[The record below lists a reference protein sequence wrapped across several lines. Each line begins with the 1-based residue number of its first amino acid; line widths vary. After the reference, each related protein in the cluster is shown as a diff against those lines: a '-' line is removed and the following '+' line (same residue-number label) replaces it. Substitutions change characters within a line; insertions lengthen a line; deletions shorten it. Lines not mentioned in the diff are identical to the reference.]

1 MKVITN
7 LHDLKKGDTVI
18 IKDNLQFEIRGLM
31 KVTGDIFDI
40 DSKNP
45 HFTIKCIET
54 AAIEKINFAD
64 AKVFLIDGH

>member
-7 LHDLKKGDTVI
+7 LQDLKKGDTVI
-18 IKDNLQFEIRGLM
+18 IKDNLQFENRGLM
-31 KVTGDIFDI
+31 KVTGDVFDI
-40 DSKNP
+40 DFQKP

-54 AAIEKINFAD
+54 AEIERINFAD